1 MAFTDK
7 IVNLVIRG
15 KNLFS
20 GTATEAEDSLESLRD
35 TTKELKTELDKLQD
49 TQRIIQGFGEQK
61 RAVDEAEQAYQQGT
75 KAVAGLARELRDSE
89 GAGEGLNRQWREAKA
104 TVSDS
109 AAAIKQQ
116 RQAVTES
123 AKAQREAERE
133 LRKLNTAFEKG
144 KIDAGQYAQELDKAE
159 QRVNEAK
166 KAHDAH
172 RQALAQSTQANKEAA
187 GEVKRLGSAV
197 NDNQRNTRE
206 LAKQFNRAKTAA
218 AGAKVEYARQRQ
230 ELEQSRRAIN
240 SLGGST
246 TQLNQT
252 QRNLAE
258 RQRQLKAELDNTR
271 QAAAQ
276 QAASL
281 RQVGKESDA
290 TGSKLGNLAR
300 TATATVAAFFGLN
313 TLASQIRQ
321 IFTVGD
327 QFERLESQL
336 TGLMGSLE
344 AGQEAVR
351 WIEDFTRDTP
361 LQLEEVTQT
370 FVRLK
375 AFGLDPMDGT
385 MQAVIDQAYQLGG
398 SFQEVEGISLALGQ
412 AWAKQKLQ
420 GEEILQLIERGV
432 PVWDLLA
439 KVTGKNTE
447 ELQQLSSQGQL
458 GRDVIKALLDE
469 MGRANQGAAASGMSQ
484 LSGLISNAKDNIVEF
499 YREVASGGVLD
510 WLKEQLAAVN
520 AEFRAMA
527 NDGRLKQLAQQVSD
541 TLVAMGQAIKG
552 LITTI
557 YEWRDAILFIAKAWV
572 AIKVASMIR
581 DIGLL
586 AGAIRTKLVA
596 STVEASAKMGTAAA
610 QAGKLRLALMA
621 IPGAFKAGLIIAGL
635 DLLIS
640 RGYEAAKATGE
651 WAAKMGEA
659 GEVEQRVAAQTRAY
673 YEQLAAQNIQAM
685 QQFQQFRNVQ
695 ILTAE
700 QVAAL
705 TADELAAYQARLA
718 GLREYLTAQ
727 LNVKKAYQELGETA
741 NAEAIKID
749 DALARMRQGFADV
762 DAGIQLAATSVQT
775 RLSPAVQA
783 LVAEFHK
790 LIAEGKTVQEV
801 LDEIFGRKDKKTDLT
816 VVSDVEKTIDTL
828 IELKNTGQITA
839 EEMEASLSSQLD
851 KLSSQDLVKFR
862 IAAEAA
868 FGGAKEKAQEL
879 DLAMQGIADV
889 AFKNLGVSL
898 QELRTGIDEN
908 GQAILRNFALIA
920 EDAKLS
926 SQEVAAAFKAA
937 ANRLDTEQELLALRA
952 AFKKAAEEGK
962 YSAQEVTRALA
973 WIDEKIA
980 ETKTKATEIGDGFDT
995 AEDKARKALERMR
1008 GELKKTQGEMDNT
1021 RRAAEDM
1028 GQAIAGGQ
1036 GNPRKGPIS
1045 VQTYSSQLDFNRIR
1059 GDLGAI
1065 EKEILNV
1072 QAELEKELEY
1082 RRNSGRLPGGIAD
1095 VLSDTRLGQIQRAND
1110 ELQRLQQQ
1118 ARQRQAADQPAQRA
1132 PDPTVTR
1139 VPEANTGLQPI
1150 TINLP
1155 GQPATTV
1162 FAQPG
1167 EETAFIDLLANLS
1180 RTTLTRR

>member
-61 RAVDEAEQAYQQGT
+61 RAVDDAEQAYQQGT
-75 KAVAGLARELRDSE
+75 RAVAGLARELRDSE

-133 LRKLNTAFEKG
+133 LNRLNTAFEKG

-166 KAHDAH
+166 KAHDAN

-206 LAKQFNRAKTAA
+206 LAKQFDRSKTAA

-258 RQRQLKAELDNTR
+258 RQKQLKAEMDKTR

-276 QAASL
+276 QAAAL
-281 RQVGKESDA
+281 RQVGTESDA

-313 TLASQIRQ
+313 TLANQIRQ

-344 AGQEAVR
+344 AGQSAVK
-351 WIEDFTRDTP
+351 WIEQFTRDTP

-640 RGYEAAKATGE
+640 KSYEAAKATGE

-783 LVAEFHK
+783 LVAEFGT
-790 LIAEGKTVQEV
+790 LTSQGKTARQA
-801 LDEIFGRKDKKTDLT
+801 LDDLFKNADLT
-816 VVSDVEKTIDTL
+816 AVDGVRELIGTLVELAETS
-828 IELKNTGQITA
+828 QITA
-839 EEMEASLSSQLD
+839 DEMNTYLSGQLE
-851 KLSSQDLVKFR
+851 KLSSEDLVKFR

-868 FGGAKEKAQEL
+868 FGAAGESAKQ
-879 DLAMQGIADV
+879 LASVVDGVTSA
-889 AFKNLGVSL
+889 AFKKLGLSL
-898 QELRTGIDEN
+898 QELRTGIDET
-908 GQAILRNFALIA
+908 GQDILQTFSLITQ
-920 EDAKLS
+920 DASAS
-926 SQEVAAAFKAA
+926 SREIAAAFKAA
-937 ANRLDTEQELLALRA
+937 ANRLDTEKELLALRA
-952 AFKKAAEEGK
+952 AFKKAADEGK
-962 YSAQEVTRALA
+962 VAAQEVTRALA

-1082 RRNSGRLPGGIAD
+1082 RRNSGRLPGSIAD

-1150 TINLP
+1150 VLNLP